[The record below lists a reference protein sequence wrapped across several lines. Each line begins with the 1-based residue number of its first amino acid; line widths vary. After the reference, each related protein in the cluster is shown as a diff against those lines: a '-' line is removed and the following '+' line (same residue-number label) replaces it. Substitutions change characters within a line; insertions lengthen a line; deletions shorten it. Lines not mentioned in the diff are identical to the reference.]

1 MKLKVS
7 KQRKYSDLSKTFDRE
22 DKTRHQFKAQKNLQ
36 EKKIMKNLDKALRS
50 KDYQKL
56 ATIDDY

>member
-1 MKLKVS
+1 MKPKVS
-7 KQRKYSDLSKTFDRE
+7 KQRKYSDLSKLDRE

-36 EKKIMKNLDKALRS
+36 DKKIMKNLDRALRS

-56 ATIDDY
+56 ASIDDY

>member
-7 KQRKYSDLSKTFDRE
+7 KQRKYPDLSKFDRE

-36 EKKIMKNLDKALRS
+36 NKKIMKNLDRALRS

-56 ATIDDY
+56 ASIDDY